1 MFAQINYSRYVRSYI
16 HNTRLTKNKS
26 TTFNPYFGC
35 TLYSLLL
42 LLLLVLL
49 CLSKYGL
56 NIVDVLRMCFVR
68 CSKLTIYNTC
78 KAKCLEVVLYVA
90 TTKSYQNKQYSHHA
104 KMQLYFY

>member
-1 MFAQINYSRYVRSYI
+1 MFAQINYSRYIATYI

-26 TTFNPYFGC
+26 TTLNPYFGC

-42 LLLLVLL
+42 LLLL

-68 CSKLTIYNTC
+68 CSKFTIYSTC
-78 KAKCLEVVLYVA
+78 KAEYLEVVLYVA